1 MVILDSFRSQ
11 SRGRSSYPAI
21 RSQRR
26 FNVDIVQ
33 SEPEL
38 MPVRFSARMGI
49 VHKIVVVAAFVLF
62 LLICQAVPQSDDLT
76 QTMRP
81 VLRGRHAAVAS
92 MKAEAT
98 EAARR
103 ILDGGGNAFDAAV
116 AGQAALAVSDFSLNG
131 VGSDAVLLIYNA
143 QEKKV
148 YSVNAEPRAPKL
160 ATIEWYE
167 KNNGGKIP
175 ESDGLLSG
183 GIPGVV
189 DAWYTLLDRWGT
201 MNFEQVLQ
209 PAIDLA
215 ENGFPLSEMGA
226 SYIASSRKIL
236 KHPTTVKVYLP
247 GGRPPKAGEI
257 LKNPDLART
266 LRKLVAAEKESR
278 AKGRHEALKAAR
290 DRFYKGDIARDLSAF
305 SEANGGLFR
314 YEDFAEYTAKV
325 ETPISTNYRGYQIY
339 KNPSASQGPTELIA
353 LNLLEGYDLKALGHN
368 STDFL
373 HTSVEAVKLAM
384 ADREKYLGDM
394 DFIKI
399 PYDGLLSKD
408 YARERRKLIDP
419 AKASLDLRPGTPE
432 KFVSGSD
439 TLGRPVH
446 EVLDGEAS
454 HLGDTSY
461 ISIVDKDHN
470 MVSFE
475 PSLHSS
481 FGTGVVMGDTGII
494 FNCRGDYYSLVRGEA
509 NALEPGK
516 RPRSTLQS
524 TLIMKDGQPYGIL
537 GSPGGDDQVMR
548 TMQTLINMIDFGMN
562 IQEAIEAP
570 RWSSRSFPASP
581 FPHTMYP
588 GDMSVESRIPEAT
601 RQALIARGHKL
612 HIDPPWS
619 IGSNAGI
626 IVDAATGVLS
636 AGADPRV
643 DAYAWAW

>member
-1 MVILDSFRSQ
+1 MSLK
-11 SRGRSSYPAI
+11 
-21 RSQRR
+21 
-26 FNVDIVQ
+26 
-33 SEPEL
+33 
-38 MPVRFSARMGI
+38 FSVEI
-49 VHKIVVVAAFVLF
+49 AAVLF
-62 LLICQAVPQSDDLT
+62 LILLPQVHAQSDAPGGG

-81 VLRGRHAAVAS
+81 VIRGRHAAVAS

-103 ILDGGGNAFDAAV
+103 ILEARGNAFDAAV
-116 AGQAALAVSDFSLNG
+116 GGQAALAVTDFSLNG
-131 VGSDAVLLIYNA
+131 LGSDAVILVYNA
-143 QEKKV
+143 RDKKV

-183 GIPGVV
+183 GLPCVV

-201 MNFEQVLQ
+201 MTFAQVLQ

-215 ENGFPLSEMGA
+215 ENGFPLSERGA
-226 SYIASSRKIL
+226 SYIAGSKKIL
-236 KHPTTVKVYLP
+236 KYPTTVKIYLP
-247 GGRPPKAGEI
+247 NGRPPKAGEI

-266 LRKLVAAEKESR
+266 LKKLVEAEKENQS
-278 AKGRHEALKAAR
+278 KGRHEALKAAR
-290 DRFYKGDIARDLSAF
+290 DRFYKGDIARDLAAF

-314 YEDFAEYTAKV
+314 YEDFADYTAEV
-325 ETPISTNYRGYQIY
+325 ETPVSINYRGYQIY
-339 KNPSASQGPTELIA
+339 KNPSASQGPAELIA
-353 LNLLEGYDLKALGHN
+353 LNLLEGFDLKAMGHN
-368 STDFL
+368 SPDFL
-373 HTSVEAVKLAM
+373 HTSVEAIKLAM

-408 YARERRKLIDP
+408 YARARRKLIDP
-419 AKASLDLRPGTPE
+419 EHASLDLRPGSPE
-432 KFVSGSD
+432 QFAANSEV
-439 TLGRPVH
+439 LRRPAH
-446 EVLDGEAS
+446 EVLSGNAGHD
-454 HLGDTSY
+454 GDTSY
-461 ISIVDKDHN
+461 IAVVDKDHN

-475 PSLHSS
+475 PSLHSL

-494 FNCRGDYYSLVRGEA
+494 FNCRGDYYSLVLGEA

-524 TLIMKDGQPYGIL
+524 TLIMKDGLPYAIL

-548 TMQTLINMIDFGMN
+548 TMQTLINMVDFGMN
-562 IQEAIEAP
+562 IQQAIEAP

-588 GDMSVESRIPEAT
+588 GDISVESRIPEAT
-601 RQALIARGHKL
+601 REALIARGHKL
-612 HIDPPWS
+612 HVDPAWS
-619 IGSNAGI
+619 LGSNGGI
-626 IVDAATGVLS
+626 VIDASTGVFS